1 MNHNQTN
8 HRISSTEIFTDIERR
23 IKNKTFTTKEEI
35 EQKMPELL
43 GIYDGLN
50 QTNNMALNMEN
61 YRGVG
66 LENQNLIIAKQ
77 EEHILKTMESPTNLN
92 QEFNQIQNELVVNN
106 QAALT
111 NADIIFNHMANYQ
124 KEELKLISLSEAI
137 TKDNL
142 DIEILQKIKFFISN
156 KYINPY
162 SYKIDIEN
170 GIFYNTETSEVLEVR
185 KDEQTNQYQIYK
197 GSEKVYGE
205 TLEQTTDNEMTLK
218 NDIPEE
224 EMSYDERSKTKPK
237 IRVLRPG
244 YMNNRNAA
252 FSKINFILLMIG
264 IFTVSIA
271 IANILIKLK
280 K

>member
-1 MNHNQTN
+1 M
-8 HRISSTEIFTDIERR
+8 D
-23 IKNKTFTTKEEI
+23 NKQNRNNKKAASRNLKKRMHQSVFVTFMRKKLI
-35 EQKMPELL
+35 VVF
-43 GIYDGLN
+43 IIV
-50 QTNNMALNMEN
+50 MALLAFLV
-61 YRGVG
+61 YR
-66 LENQNLIIAKQ
+66 I
-77 EEHILKTMESPTNLN
+77 
-92 QEFNQIQNELVVNN
+92 
-106 QAALT
+106 
-111 NADIIFNHMANYQ
+111 Y
-124 KEELKLISLSEAI
+124 AI
-137 TKDNL
+137 
-142 DIEILQKIKFFISN
+142 
-156 KYINPY
+156 
-162 SYKIDIEN
+162 
-170 GIFYNTETSEVLEVR
+170 
-185 KDEQTNQYQIYK
+185 
-197 GSEKVYGE
+197 EKVYGE